1 MNVGQIKKME
11 YVKNVNPKPLS
22 MKFYS
27 LKIRD
32 YVEVPEDKIQIVTMK
47 NGKKSAQVTIEK
59 DGQVLKLFKF
69 LGK

>member
-1 MNVGQIKKME
+1 
-11 YVKNVNPKPLS
+11 

-27 LKIRD
+27 LKIRN
-32 YVEVPEDKIQIVTMK
+32 YVEVPEDKIQMVVMK
-47 NGKKSAQVTIEK
+47 NGKKSAQATIEK